1 MIIVPKMRP
10 RSLASLALALM
21 FTAAALPASD
31 HTLPPAKDASSYPA
45 FDAHAEEHVVIAAEP
60 FDTKEKMGI
69 FRVDYL
75 KNGFMPIRIIVT
87 NNSDKPISLVDARIH
102 FITAA
107 GDRIPAAEP
116 EDVERRM
123 THVSNTGRKIP
134 MPAPLPPMGGKP
146 KTPDSKIEQ
155 DFSEFEYRRLQLSRT
170 PRVQGSSFTI
180 WRDWAVIPCA
190 VRSCGSES
198 CAMRVGKRCSPSIF
212 RSISIWTQGTTFL
225 SPHPPSPS
233 LDCRSDTLLL
243 RLPDILVNLQAQAG
257 VQAVGQ
263 HPFHEFTRIE
273 QAVGGVALWRRRL

>member
-1 MIIVPKMRP
+1 MIIVPKMRL
-10 RSLASLALALM
+10 RSLASLPLTLM

-31 HTLPPAKDASSYPA
+31 HTLQPAKDASSYPA

-87 NNSDKPISLVDARIH
+87 NNGDKPISLVDARIH
-102 FITAA
+102 FITSA

-123 THVSNTGRKIP
+123 THVSNTGKKIP

-155 DFSEFEYRRLQLSRT
+155 DFSEFEYSA
-170 PRVQGSSFTI
+170 I
-180 WRDWAVIPCA
+180 AVEPH
-190 VRSCGSES
+190 
-198 CAMRVGKRCSPSIF
+198 
-212 RSISIWTQGTTFL
+212 TTRAGFL
-225 SPHPPSPS
+225 FYDMEGLGGNP
-233 LDCRSDTLLL
+233 LRGAKL
-243 RLPDILVNLQAQAG
+243 RLRELRDASGKELFSFDI
-257 VQAVGQ
+257 
-263 HPFHEFTRIE
+263 PFDKYLDAH
-273 QAVGGVALWRRRL
+273 